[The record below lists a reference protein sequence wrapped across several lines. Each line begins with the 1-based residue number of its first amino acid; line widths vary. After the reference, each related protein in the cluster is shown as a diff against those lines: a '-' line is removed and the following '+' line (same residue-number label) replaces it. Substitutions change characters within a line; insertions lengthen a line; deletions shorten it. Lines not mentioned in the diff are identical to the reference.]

1 MTLKSALLRFL
12 DHTDS
17 EHKICYG
24 DSNEQE
30 EIKHHLHL
38 AEVKEVS
45 ESASHTPKKQLAA
58 SR

>member
-17 EHKICYG
+17 EHKICYS

-38 AEVKEVS
+38 AEVKEV

>member
-1 MTLKSALLRFL
+1 MTLKSALLSFQ

-17 EHKICYG
+17 EHKIYYG

-38 AEVKEVS
+38 AEVKEV
-45 ESASHTPKKQLAA
+45 ESASYTPKKQLAA